1 MESAF
6 SSHRKCLGLG
16 NCRKH
21 SKRGKSHV
29 RFGTPTSTRRPP
41 SHPRVSS
48 ASRQGPQ
55 SSAMDR
61 LESLGNTISQI
72 TLYDIKSMYNQ
83 VQKTLRFRRIFVED
97 DAGQKCCAQRQRN
110 GGQSSGGYQRRA
122 MVSSQAII
130 SSHRD
135 LISRK
140 GSKLDL
146 DAGYCP
152 RVCLYTASPC
162 FSSAINVQSLLC
174 RTFNL

>member
-1 MESAF
+1 
-6 SSHRKCLGLG
+6 
-16 NCRKH
+16 
-21 SKRGKSHV
+21 
-29 RFGTPTSTRRPP
+29 
-41 SHPRVSS
+41 
-48 ASRQGPQ
+48 
-55 SSAMDR
+55 MDR

-83 VQKTLRFRRIFVED
+83 VRKILRFRRIFVED

-122 MVSSQAII
+122 MVSSQAI
-130 SSHRD
+130 SSSYHD

-146 DAGYCP
+146 DAGDCP
-152 RVCLYTASPC
+152 RVCLDTVSPY
-162 FSSAINVQSLLC
+162 FSSAINFQSLLC